1 MTGKKRSTPFYF
13 GGAAS
18 CVAAVVVHPFDL
30 TKVRLQNTKGACSQG
45 MFSTMIKI
53 ARTEGVLQLYAGLSA
68 SILRQATYST
78 VRFGGYEKLKQHIGQ
93 GKDLSLLQL
102 LFCSST
108 AGAIGGACGNPAD
121 VVNVR
126 MQSDGQLPP
135 QQRRNYKHALDGV
148 LRIAREEGLPALFRG
163 VGPNVNRAILMTS
176 SQCVSYDTFKDLLL
190 RYSPL
195 QDGLALHFS
204 SSTLAVS
211 ASFFFPSSQPYSFIF
226 SFQGLVATTVCSPVD
241 VIKTRIMTAST
252 PGASSLQIMASM
264 YRSEGLASF
273 FKGWTPAFIRLAPQT
288 IITFVVLEQFKKW
301 HTSWHD
307 QNDKQLV
314 LAKI

>member
-1 MTGKKRSTPFYF
+1 MSSKRSTPFYF

-18 CVAAVVVHPFDL
+18 CIAAMVVHPFDL
-30 TKVRLQNTKGACSQG
+30 TKVRLQNTKGAVNQG
-45 MFSTMIKI
+45 MLATMLNI

-78 VRFGGYEKLKQHIGQ
+78 VRFGGYEKLKAYMMAQ
-93 GKDLSLLQL
+93 GNKKDLSVWQMLIA
-102 LFCSST
+102 SST
-108 AGAIGGACGNPAD
+108 AGALGGACGNPGD

-126 MQSDGQLPP
+126 MQNDGQLPLH
-135 QQRRNYKHALDGV
+135 QRRNYKHALDGV
-148 LRIAREEGLPALFRG
+148 VRIAREEGMAALFRG
-163 VGPNVNRAILMTS
+163 VGPNINRAILMTS
-176 SQCVSYDTFKDLLL
+176 SQCVSYDSFKDLLL

-195 QDGLALHFS
+195 QDGLILHFT
-204 SSTLAVS
+204 SSTLA
-211 ASFFFPSSQPYSFIF
+211 
-226 SFQGLVATTVCSPVD
+226 GLVATTVCSPVD

-252 PGASSLQIMASM
+252 VSGSALQIMAGM
-264 YRSEGLASF
+264 YRNEGIASF

-301 HTSWHD
+301 HAAFHD
-307 QNDKQLV
+307 RQLV